1 MCWKECEL
9 IGARAIV
16 SQNECFNT
24 ATALVGR
31 RNLKLLTAQ
40 GTVTVSCALARS
52 YRTTALAHLTV
63 LSRNILAA
71 LGMCALPPFELD
83 SRSLRPREV
92 SETGAKQSC
101 ERALEARV
109 ERQKMYLARPSPLW
123 KEHQASRLA
132 KGVIRQNAW

>member
-1 MCWKECEL
+1 MQAKVA
-9 IGARAIV
+9 ARAIV

-31 RNLKLLTAQ
+31 RNLKLLAAQ
-40 GTVTVSCALARS
+40 RTVAESFALARS
-52 YRTTALAHLTV
+52 YRATALAHLTV
-63 LSRNILAA
+63 LSRSILAA
-71 LGMCALPPFELD
+71 LEMCVLPSLEID

-109 ERQKMYLARPSPLW
+109 ERQKMYLARPSLLW
-123 KEHQASRLA
+123 KEYQASRLL
-132 KGVIRQNAW
+132 QNAC